1 MTSTRSCEA
10 GAQGGGSVSDMT
22 VATSAAALA
31 WEAERGRLI
40 GIAYRMLGDF
50 GHAEDVVSEVAIE
63 ALKTERADAGAV
75 RSWPAWL
82 TTTCVRRSIDRVRAL
97 VAVREEYT
105 GHWLPEPVAT
115 ERLPEDAVAD
125 REMLSLALLHLAEQ
139 LSPEARAAVVLHR
152 AYAMTAVEIGQI
164 LEKSPAAVRQL
175 ISRAERR
182 LRIDEGSPAPRAAD
196 PAALGALMSAVQEG
210 DLGALL
216 ELLTDD
222 AILWTDGGGV
232 VAATRNPIF
241 GADKVHRFY
250 VGVREKTARFAPD
263 LPFSVRPIDVNGEFA
278 LALTHSG
285 RTDVL
290 TLEFDQDGR
299 ICGIRQV
306 SNPHKLTRAF
316 APPEG

>member
-1 MTSTRSCEA
+1 M
-10 GAQGGGSVSDMT
+10 SDVT
-22 VATSAAALA
+22 VATPAALA
-31 WEAERGRLI
+31 WDAERGRLL

-63 ALKTERADAGAV
+63 ALKAERTDAGAV

-82 TTTCVRRSIDRVRAL
+82 TTTCVRRSIDRVRSL
-97 VAVREEYT
+97 VAVREEYA
-105 GHWLPEPVAT
+105 GHWLPEPVST
-115 ERLPEDAVAD
+115 DRLPEDAVAD
-125 REMLSLALLHLAEQ
+125 RELLSLTLLHLAEQ

-152 AYAMTAVEIGQI
+152 AYGMTAGEIGEI
-164 LEKSPAAVRQL
+164 LEKSSAAVRQL

-182 LRIDEGSPAPRAAD
+182 LQIDEHSPAPRAAA
-196 PAALGALMSAVQEG
+196 PAALSALMSAVQHG
-210 DLGALL
+210 DLDTLL
-216 ELLTDD
+216 DLLTDE

-241 GADKVHRFY
+241 GAEKMHRFY
-250 VGVREKTARFAPD
+250 VGVREKTAKFAPK
-263 LPFSVRPIDVNGEFA
+263 LPFSISPIEVNGEFA

-290 TLEFDQDGR
+290 TLEFDQEGR
-299 ICGIRQV
+299 IRGIRQV

-316 APPEG
+316 PRQSI

>member
-1 MTSTRSCEA
+1 
-10 GAQGGGSVSDMT
+10 MT
-22 VATSAAALA
+22 VATSAALA

-63 ALKTERADAGAV
+63 ALKAERADAGAV

-115 ERLPEDAVAD
+115 DRLPDDAVAD
-125 REMLSLALLHLAEQ
+125 RELLSLALLHLAEQ

-152 AYAMTAVEIGQI
+152 AYAMTAAEIGEI

-182 LRIDEGSPAPRAAD
+182 LQIDEHSPAPHAAD
-196 PAALGALMSAVQEG
+196 PEALSSLLTAVQNG
-210 DLGALL
+210 DLETLMA
-216 ELLTDD
+216 LLTDES
-222 AILWTDGGGV
+222 ILWTDGGGV

-241 GADKVHRFY
+241 GAEKVHRFY
-250 VGVREKTARFAPD
+250 AGVREKARAFDPAH
-263 LPFSVRPIDVNGEFA
+263 PFSVTPIEVNGELAFA
-278 LALTHSG
+278 LSHSG

-299 ICGIRQV
+299 IRGIRQV
-306 SNPHKLTRAF
+306 CNPHKLTRAF
-316 APPEG
+316 PQAAA

>member
-1 MTSTRSCEA
+1 MSVMTAASP
-10 GAQGGGSVSDMT
+10 
-22 VATSAAALA
+22 AALA

-63 ALKTERADAGAV
+63 ALKAERADAV

-152 AYAMTAVEIGQI
+152 AYAMTAIEIGEI
-164 LEKSPAAVRQL
+164 LERSPASVRQL

-182 LRIDEGSPAPRAAD
+182 LQIDEHSPTPHAAD
-196 PAALGALMSAVQEG
+196 PEALAALMSAVQQG
-210 DLGALL
+210 DLDTLL
-216 ELLTDD
+216 DLLTDE

-250 VGVREKTARFAPD
+250 VGVRDKTAKLAPD
-263 LPFSVRPIDVNGEFA
+263 LPFAIHPIEVNGEFA

-290 TLEFDQDGR
+290 TLEFDASGR
-299 ICGIRQV
+299 IRGIRQV

-316 APPEG
+316 PPAA

>member
-1 MTSTRSCEA
+1 MPIAAPS
-10 GAQGGGSVSDMT
+10 
-22 VATSAAALA
+22 AALA

-63 ALKTERADAGAV
+63 ALKAERADARAV

-115 ERLPEDAVAD
+115 DRMPEDAVAD
-125 REMLSLALLHLAEQ
+125 RELLSLALLHLAEQ

-152 AYAMTAVEIGQI
+152 AYAMSAVEIGEI

-182 LRIDEGSPAPRAAD
+182 LQIDEHSPAPRAAD
-196 PAALGALMSAVQEG
+196 PEALRSLLAAVQDG
-210 DLGALL
+210 DLDTLL
-216 ELLTDD
+216 ALLTDES
-222 AILWTDGGGV
+222 ILWTDGGGV

-241 GADKVHRFY
+241 GAAKVHRFY
-250 VGVREKTARFAPD
+250 LGVREKARAFDAAH
-263 LPFSVRPIDVNGEFA
+263 PFSVAPIEVNGEIA
-278 LALTHSG
+278 LALSHSG

-290 TLEFDQDGR
+290 TLEFDQDGLIR
-299 ICGIRQV
+299 GIRQV
-306 SNPHKLTRAF
+306 CNPHKLTRAF
-316 APPEG
+316 AQQAA

>member
-1 MTSTRSCEA
+1 MTA
-10 GAQGGGSVSDMT
+10 
-22 VATSAAALA
+22 ATSAALA

-63 ALKTERADAGAV
+63 ALKAERADAAAV

-82 TTTCVRRSIDRVRAL
+82 TTTCVRRSIDRVRSLA
-97 VAVREEYT
+97 AVREEYT

-115 ERLPEDAVAD
+115 DRLPEDAVAD
-125 REMLSLALLHLAEQ
+125 RELLSLALLHLAEQ
-139 LSPEARAAVVLHR
+139 LSPDARAAVVLHR
-152 AYAMTAVEIGQI
+152 AYAMTAVEIGEI

-182 LRIDEGSPAPRAAD
+182 LQIHDHSPAPRAAD
-196 PAALGALMSAVQEG
+196 PAALGALMTAVQQG
-210 DLGALL
+210 DLDTLL
-216 ELLTDD
+216 DLLTDE

-241 GADKVHRFY
+241 GAEKVHRFY
-250 VGVREKTARFAPD
+250 VGVREKTAKLAPD
-263 LPFSVRPIDVNGEFA
+263 LPFSVSPIEVNGEFA

-290 TLEFDQDGR
+290 TLEFDQVGR
-299 ICGIRQV
+299 IRGIRQV

-316 APPEG
+316 SQPPA